1 MRMHLYELGAVG
13 PLDSFEAESKRSWFT
28 VREVLSAATHGG
40 RLWTPASVVLG
51 ENRVRVLT
59 NEGSLELRPRRLVWT
74 EPNSFRVTGLGRRLA
89 FRRSHLRFKT
99 PEEASRAASIIKQ
112 NSTVLE
118 EPLVPVE
125 EFPVEFRLLLSA
137 RYVVALVYVLFV
149 SLAVGLFLL
158 LALGALG
165 NIGLVVGTV
174 VLIVYVGLPFWAM
187 LVKARRS
194 VQGWIRFQG
203 KSITVRSRDFP
214 IPVYPETIE
223 WKSPQVIVLRGRG
236 ISYELSFLTSES
248 LTRAV
253 ARIRTAYPG
262 VQEILAE
269 TYMQDSR

>member
-1 MRMHLYELGAVG
+1 MRTSFWDPGAVG
-13 PLDSFEAESKRSWFT
+13 RLDSFEAESKRSRFT
-28 VREVLSAATHGG
+28 IREVLSAATHGG
-40 RLWTPASVVLG
+40 RLWTSASVVLG

-59 NEGSLELRPRRLVWT
+59 SEGSLELRPRRLVWT
-74 EPNSFRVTGLGRRLA
+74 EPNSFRVTGLSRRLS
-89 FRRSHLRFKT
+89 FRRSYLRFKS
-99 PEEASRAASIIKQ
+99 PAEASRAASIIRQ
-112 NSTVLE
+112 NSSVLE
-118 EPLVPVE
+118 EPWVPVE

-158 LALGALG
+158 LALRALG

-203 KSITVRSRDFP
+203 KSITVRSLDW

-223 WKSPQVIVLRGRG
+223 WKSPQVIVLRR
-236 ISYELSFLTSES
+236 SEERRVGKES
-248 LTRAV
+248 SSWV
-253 ARIRTAYPG
+253 
-262 VQEILAE
+262 
-269 TYMQDSR
+269 S

>member
-1 MRMHLYELGAVG
+1 MRMHLYELGAVR
-13 PLDSFEAESKRSWFT
+13 PLDSFEAESKRSAFT
-28 VREVLSAATHGG
+28 IRGSLTAAVGGG
-40 RLWTPASVVLG
+40 RLRVPASVVLG
-51 ENRVRVLT
+51 ENGVRVLT

-74 EPNSFRVTGLGRRLA
+74 EPNSFRVTGLSRRLA
-89 FRRSHLRFKT
+89 FRRSYLRFKT

-118 EPLVPVE
+118 EPWVPVE
-125 EFPVEFRLLLSA
+125 EFPVEFRLLLSV

-187 LVKARRS
+187 LVKANRS

-203 KSITVRSRDFP
+203 KSITVRSLDW
-214 IPVYPETIE
+214 IPLYPETIE
-223 WKSPQVIVLRGRG
+223 WKSPLVIVLRGHG
-236 ISYELSFLTSES
+236 ISYELSFPTAES

-253 ARIRTAYPG
+253 AKIRTAYPG
-262 VQEILAE
+262 VQETLVE
-269 TYMQDSR
+269 NYKRDVR

>member
-1 MRMHLYELGAVG
+1 MRTSFWDPGAVG
-13 PLDSFEAESKRSWFT
+13 RLDSFEAESKRSWFT
-28 VREVLSAATHGG
+28 IRETLTAAVGGG
-40 RLWTPASVVLG
+40 RLWVPASVVLG
-51 ENRVRVLT
+51 ENQLQVLT

-74 EPNSFRVTGLGRRLA
+74 EPNSFRVTGLSRGLA
-89 FRRSHLRFKT
+89 FRRSYLRFKS

-112 NSTVLE
+112 NSVLE
-118 EPLVPVE
+118 VPWVPVE

-149 SLAVGLFLL
+149 SLVVGLFLL

-165 NIGLVVGTV
+165 NIGLVAGTV

-194 VQGWIRFQG
+194 IQGWIRFQA
-203 KSITVRSRDFP
+203 KYITVRSLDLP

-236 ISYELSFLTSES
+236 ISYELSFLTTES

-253 ARIRTAYPG
+253 TRTRTAYPG
-262 VQEILAE
+262 GPRNSPRELQARC
-269 TYMQDSR
+269 M

>member
-40 RLWTPASVVLG
+40 RLWVPASVVLG
-51 ENRVRVLT
+51 ENQIQVLT

-74 EPNSFRVTGLGRRLA
+74 EPNSFRVTGLSRGLA
-89 FRRSHLRFKT
+89 FRRSYLRFKS

-112 NSTVLE
+112 NSSVLE
-118 EPLVPVE
+118 EPWVPVE
-125 EFPVEFRLLLSA
+125 EFPVQLRLLLSA
-137 RYVVALVYVLFV
+137 RYVIALVYVSFV
-149 SLAVGLFLL
+149 SFVVGLFLL
-158 LALGALG
+158 RALDTLD

-174 VLIVYVGLPFWAM
+174 VLIVYVGLPLWAM

-194 VQGWIRFQG
+194 VQGWIRFQD
-203 KSITVRSRDFP
+203 KSITVRSLDW
-214 IPVYPETIE
+214 IPVYPEIIE
-223 WKSPQVIVLRGRG
+223 WKSPQVIVLRGHG